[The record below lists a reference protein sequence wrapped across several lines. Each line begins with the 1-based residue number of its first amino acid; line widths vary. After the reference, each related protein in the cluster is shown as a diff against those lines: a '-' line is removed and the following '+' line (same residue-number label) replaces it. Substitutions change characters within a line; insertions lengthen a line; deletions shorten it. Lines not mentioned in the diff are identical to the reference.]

1 MTKSSNDKL
10 IPVVQQLQDFAYS
23 QQGSITLL
31 RILGYALLLLAFFDI
46 LEMLIPPNF
55 MNPAWEFQTLGALV
69 ERAPVP
75 LIGLVLIFFGELHS
89 RTKWEFPILKLISWL
104 TLLFALLFIL
114 LIPLGILNTVRL
126 SSQSSTHINTLSAQQ
141 ISQAEQVEKQLN
153 QATPEQLN
161 NVLKRQGRSSDGKNP
176 QELKSQLLSE
186 VSQAKTKIKSQAE
199 ATQSLQGLNLIK
211 TSVKWNLGALVSGT
225 LFFII
230 WKQTNWARRS

>member
-31 RILGYALLLLAFFDI
+31 RILGYALLVLALFDI
-46 LEMLIPPNF
+46 VEMFIPPNF
-55 MNPAWEFQTLGALV
+55 MNPVWEFQTLGALV
-69 ERAPVP
+69 ERVPVP
-75 LIGLVLIFFGELHS
+75 LIGLVLVFFGELYS

-104 TLLFALLFIL
+104 TLLFAVLFIL
-114 LIPLGILNTVRL
+114 LIPLGIVNTVRL
-126 SSQSSTHINTLSAQQ
+126 SSQSSTQINTISTQQ
-141 ISQAEQVEKQLN
+141 VSQAEQVEKQLN
-153 QATPEQLN
+153 QATPEQIN
-161 NVLKRQGRSSDGKNP
+161 NIIKSQGRSSDGKNP

-186 VSQAKTKIKSQAE
+186 VSQAKKKIKSQAE
-199 ATQSLQGLNLIK
+199 LTQSLQGLKLLK

-225 LFFII
+225 LFFML